1 MPVDPKTGE
10 NLPYPGEPGYD
21 PNDPRQQA
29 AMEAEAM
36 PPGGEAMPPGGE
48 EMPMEGEVEEVD
60 QMMADDAAMRADAIA
75 ASAPEPSKPYTV
87 RAIQTL
93 VDQFNDTIDALGG
106 EDLPEVEFMSP
117 EGEKRWEQP
126 LPPSVFVPLV
136 ALTESLKLIGGGEY
150 HEKYGFDPMELTDDT
165 ALRKASGQL
174 GRMAKDKDLSDMMQ
188 QPIGGAEQDA
198 EMPEEMPPPPGGFSD
213 EDDMLAAEM

>member
-1 MPVDPKTGE
+1 
-10 NLPYPGEPGYD
+10 
-21 PNDPRQQA
+21 
-29 AMEAEAM
+29 M
-36 PPGGEAMPPGGE
+36 PPGGE
-48 EMPMEGEVEEVD
+48 VEQAD
-60 QMMADDAAMRADAIA
+60 QMMADDASMRAESIA
-75 ASAPEPSKPYTV
+75 ASAPPPSKPYTV

-126 LPPSVFVPLV
+126 LPPAVFVPLV
-136 ALTESLKLIGGGEY
+136 ALTESLKLIGTGEY
-150 HEKYGFDPMELTDDT
+150 YEKYGFDPVELTDDT

-188 QPIGGAEQDA
+188 QPINGAVGE
-198 EMPEEMPPPPGGFSD
+198 EGSPEEMPPPPGDFSE